1 MLVVVLGGAMTELL
15 TLAEAVR
22 ATGRSASTLRRLI
35 RAGRLDTHPR
45 RSDRDPLLFTPDA
58 LASAGLVVTVQV
70 TADTGRAD
78 ALAVQVATLTAERDA
93 ARSETQ
99 QVRAE
104 LTEKVTQL
112 TADLASE
119 RRAFIVQQADYRELT
134 QALAGALAQQRAELP
149 AQGITVQDSPQKQK
163 RVRWFS
169 K

>member
-1 MLVVVLGGAMTELL
+1 
-15 TLAEAVR
+15 
-22 ATGRSASTLRRLI
+22 
-35 RAGRLDTHPR
+35 
-45 RSDRDPLLFTPDA
+45 LLFTPDA